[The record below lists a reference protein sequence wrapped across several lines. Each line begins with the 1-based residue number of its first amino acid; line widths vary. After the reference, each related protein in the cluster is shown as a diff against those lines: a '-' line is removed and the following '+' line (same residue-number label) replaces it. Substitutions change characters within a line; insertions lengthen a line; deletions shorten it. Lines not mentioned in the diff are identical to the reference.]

1 MDKNVYPH
9 AHALKENL
17 KNLPGHS
24 SISLH
29 RLYDIAVEIVQE
41 YEHGT
46 ADIESLGIDN
56 LKQYIDVIVDYLLFV
71 NAIGDDHEETDHR
84 RCNG

>member
-9 AHALKENL
+9 THTLKENL
-17 KNLPGHS
+17 KCLQGHS
-24 SISLH
+24 SITLQ
-29 RLYDIAVEIVQE
+29 RLYDIALEIVQE

-56 LKQYIDVIVDYLLFV
+56 LKQYIDVILDYLLFV
-71 NAIGDDHEETDHR
+71 NEIGDHHEKADHR
-84 RCNG
+84 